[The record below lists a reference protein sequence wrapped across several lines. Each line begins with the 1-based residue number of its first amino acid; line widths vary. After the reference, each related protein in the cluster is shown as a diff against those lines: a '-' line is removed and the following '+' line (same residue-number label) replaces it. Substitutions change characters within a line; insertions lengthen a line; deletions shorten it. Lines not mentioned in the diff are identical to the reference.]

1 MKQLTTASI
10 YLDIIIT
17 MDFSDGRR
25 WFVIGVENTTE
36 SKEDIESAHN
46 TDLEGSIFFHLHPDC
61 VKRGMST
68 NVTDIFE
75 ISESSK
81 VIRRKHS

>member
-1 MKQLTTASI
+1 
-10 YLDIIIT
+10 

-36 SKEDIESAHN
+36 SKEDIECAHH
-46 TDLEGSIFFHLHPDC
+46 TYLEGSIFFHLHPDC
-61 VKRGMST
+61 KERGMST

-75 ISESSK
+75 ISQSSK
-81 VIRRKHS
+81 VIRRNPAWSVD